1 MTPTLDPRP
10 SSLSEKT
17 CLYTSCVTSEG
28 IGICVWK
35 NQDVHSIV
43 SDISALSWGGR
54 FINELL
60 SSVLQ
65 MEAFPGQISVAKTG
79 TINEEISVRET

>member
-17 CLYTSCVTSEG
+17 CLYSVTSEG

-65 MEAFPGQISVAKTG
+65 MEAFPGQISVAKTS
-79 TINEEISVRET
+79 TINKEISVRET